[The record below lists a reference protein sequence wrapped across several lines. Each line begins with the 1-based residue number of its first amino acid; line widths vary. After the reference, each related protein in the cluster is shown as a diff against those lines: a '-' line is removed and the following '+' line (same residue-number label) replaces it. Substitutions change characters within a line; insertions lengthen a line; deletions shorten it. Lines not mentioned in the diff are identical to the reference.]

1 MLLVFQAPRV
11 LKNEA
16 LILARGEAAALT
28 NLVLDIRDSD
38 NPQDVTVTVVDPP
51 HHGQLARFPRNT
63 LPAASM
69 FKLEDL
75 EGELVH
81 YVHDGSRSSEDM
93 AVLQVSDGYHSQN
106 ILFHIKIAPK
116 NNEGPQLVTSST
128 VWVPE
133 GGMLQI
139 TSRVIQAQVPGARD
153 SAVIYTITDP
163 PLYGTEQ
170 LTNVVTDVWCYDF
183 SEKN

>member
-16 LILARGEAAALT
+16 LVLVRGEAAALT
-28 NLVLDIRDSD
+28 NLVLDIRDKDS
-38 NPQDVTVTVVDPP
+38 PRDVTVTVVDPP

-63 LPAASM
+63 LSTTSM

-75 EGELVH
+75 AGELIH

-93 AVLQVSDGYHSQN
+93 TVLQASNGYHSQN

-116 NNEGPQLVTSST
+116 VNL
-128 VWVPE
+128 W
-133 GGMLQI
+133 I
-139 TSRVIQAQVPGARD
+139 
-153 SAVIYTITDP
+153 
-163 PLYGTEQ
+163 
-170 LTNVVTDVWCYDF
+170 F
-183 SEKN
+183 